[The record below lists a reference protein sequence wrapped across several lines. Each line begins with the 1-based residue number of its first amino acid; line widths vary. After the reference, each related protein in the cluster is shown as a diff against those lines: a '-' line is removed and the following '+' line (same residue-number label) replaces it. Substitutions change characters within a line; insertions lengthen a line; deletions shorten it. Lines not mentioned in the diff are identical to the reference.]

1 MDVDLDL
8 SRAELEQREREVRED
23 LAACYRLVDH
33 FGWTDLIFTHISARV
48 PGPEHHFLINPF
60 GLMFDEITAS
70 NLVKIDLDGNPVEP
84 TPYPVNR
91 AGFMIHSAIHMFRD
105 DAKSVLHLHGLD
117 GAAVSATEEGLLPL
131 TQTAMGIIGDLAYHD
146 YAITFDEGIRR
157 KLADDIGDKNCV
169 ILRNHGTLTLGQT
182 PAEAFG
188 RAYLLEWACAAQVRA
203 RASASTLHLPDPAV
217 AAEVARISA
226 TATAPGLN
234 DALWP
239 ALRRLMDRK
248 DPSYR
253 S

>member
-1 MDVDLDL
+1 MDTELDL
-8 SRAELEQREREVRED
+8 SDADLEQQEREIRKD

-70 NLVKIDLDGNPVEP
+70 NLVKIDMDGNPVEP
-84 TPYPVNR
+84 TPYSVNR
-91 AGFMIHSAIHMFRD
+91 AGFVIHSAVHMYRP
-105 DAKSVLHLHGLD
+105 DAKAVLHLHGLD
-117 GAAVSATEEGLLPL
+117 GAAVSASEDGLLPL
-131 TQTAMGIIGDLAYHD
+131 TQTAMGILGDLAYHD
-146 YAITFDEGIRR
+146 YAITLDESLRR

-169 ILRNHGTLTLGQT
+169 ILRNHGTLTLGET

-188 RAYLLEWACAAQVRA
+188 RAYMLEWACTVQVRA
-203 RASASTLHLPDPAV
+203 QASARVLRLPDPSIV
-217 AAEVARISA
+217 DEVARIA
-226 TATAPGLN
+226 KPATAPGLN
-234 DALWP
+234 NTLWP
-239 ALRRLMDRK
+239 ALKRLMDRK